1 MPKRSTWSR
10 APSDS
15 TVALRRS
22 TASRSESGCNCVCT
36 WVEPLTGAVAA
47 FIRPPHAAGR
57 QSKMS
62 DEDDI
67 HEPEPEHDHLLDND
81 YLEDER
87 DEDTFGALDEPDTCG
102 TGRRRSCEYCDA
114 VQVPVD
120 SEGFSI
126 CADCAGLED

>member
-1 MPKRSTWSR
+1 
-10 APSDS
+10 
-15 TVALRRS
+15 
-22 TASRSESGCNCVCT
+22 
-36 WVEPLTGAVAA
+36 
-47 FIRPPHAAGR
+47 
-57 QSKMS
+57 MS

-67 HEPEPEHDHLLDND
+67 HEPEHDHLLDND

-102 TGRRRSCEYCDA
+102 TGRRRSCEYRDA

>member
-1 MPKRSTWSR
+1 
-10 APSDS
+10 
-15 TVALRRS
+15 
-22 TASRSESGCNCVCT
+22 
-36 WVEPLTGAVAA
+36 
-47 FIRPPHAAGR
+47 
-57 QSKMS
+57 MS

-67 HEPEPEHDHLLDND
+67 HEPEHDHPLDND

-87 DEDTFGALDEPDTCG
+87 DEDTFGALDEPDACG